1 MLIFQGVTDQRLE
14 GFFLDSSTIPTW
26 LGLRTAE
33 SLLKW
38 SCHLKKSKMA
48 EQISYI
54 HVFFRG
60 LWLYTWF
67 ICYKLPFKIY
77 NDRLGL
83 PTQKLGFFFDPW
95 FVWVDFWNPPLES
108 QNHRGPEPTIFPGNH
123 PGIFWGNMG
132 LLYWV
137 SFPYYSSH
145 IGILVWEEY
154 GNTYHYWGS
163 HVLGGPWKCHW
174 TI

>member
-54 HVFFRG
+54 HVFFGVCDSILDSFVTNFPLKYITIGSGFPPKNWASFLIPGLFGWIFGIHPWNPKTTGAPNQQFFRG
-60 LWLYTWF
+60 
-67 ICYKLPFKIY
+67 I
-77 NDRLGL
+77 
-83 PTQKLGFFFDPW
+83 TQGFFGGTWD
-95 FVWVDFWNPPLES
+95 
-108 QNHRGPEPTIFPGNH
+108 
-123 PGIFWGNMG
+123 
-132 LLYWV
+132 
-137 SFPYYSSH
+137 SF
-145 IGILVWEEY
+145 IG
-154 GNTYHYWGS
+154 
-163 HVLGGPWKCHW
+163 
-174 TI
+174 